1 MIQDKVNELLSQI
14 ALFSLLDNSNSAIK
28 RMQENAKDQI
38 QTQVDFERIN
48 ITKEVD

>member
-1 MIQDKVNELLSQI
+1 MIQEKVNELLGQI
-14 ALFSLLDNSNSAIK
+14 ALFSLLDSNNAAIK

-48 ITKEVD
+48 ITKEAQ